1 MASMNPVNVYA
12 ESTPNPSALK
22 FVSSRML
29 LFEGSAEFH
38 HPSETTNC
46 PLATGLFAFSGVK
59 SVFITSNFITVTK
72 DGDVDWYEITN
83 IIREYIRGFL
93 MAGDKI
99 FLSDP
104 NSNSHTYPTGPA
116 AAAEKLE
123 LSKPEE
129 AELEQRISQILEE
142 YVKPAVEQ
150 DGGEIRLRSFQD
162 GVVTVSLRGSC
173 SGCPSSTITLK
184 SGIENLLKSMLPEVR
199 EVVAE
204 AD

>member
-1 MASMNPVNVYA
+1 
-12 ESTPNPSALK
+12 
-22 FVSSRML
+22 
-29 LFEGSAEFH
+29 
-38 HPSETTNC
+38 
-46 PLATGLFAFSGVK
+46 
-59 SVFITSNFITVTK
+59 VTK
-72 DGDVDWYEITN
+72 DGDIDWYEITN

-104 NSNSHTYPTGPA
+104 NSNSRSYPTGPD